1 MEGIQMDDSDIATIE
16 LSKGEAS
23 KVISALSKYEVEK
36 SGFEDERILNI
47 REQFQKAF
55 GFEEANYDEDGI
67 VEEFT
72 DAFFEDSATEDVE
85 LARAE
90 AKDIVAALI
99 ELEQKESGS
108 ETERI
113 DEIQNRFMATF
124 DLEGDDNP
132 DHESAV

>member
-1 MEGIQMDDSDIATIE
+1 MDDSDVATIE

-23 KVISALSKYEVEK
+23 EVISALSKYEVKK

-47 REQFQKAF
+47 REQFQKTF
-55 GFEEANYDEDGI
+55 GFEEVNDEDGVI
-67 VEEFT
+67 EELT
-72 DAFFEDSATEDVE
+72 DAFFEDSATEEVE

-90 AKDIVAALI
+90 AKEIVAALT
-99 ELEQKESGS
+99 ELEQRESDS

-124 DLEGDDNP
+124 DLEGDDAE
-132 DHESAV
+132 HESAV